1 MVREVFRSLF
11 SSQPVRISPP
21 QAKTPIGEDHAPTK
35 AEMSLSFVATVMGA
49 SRIFPRRLSLSRQ
62 PFPKTMVEKK
72 SQNRSCSE
80 TSSPFAP
87 TAFLGFERS
96 ASLLPERPS
105 QAVSLASYG
114 IFLFTTLRIS
124 SGEFNGITVIS
135 TVTSCCQYCG
145 SQLP

>member
-96 ASLLPERPS
+96 ASPLPERPS
-105 QAVSLASYG
+105 QAISLASYG
-114 IFLFTTLRIS
+114 
-124 SGEFNGITVIS
+124 
-135 TVTSCCQYCG
+135 TSFVHDASNFFGRVQRHNCHFYCHFVP
-145 SQLP
+145 QKL